1 MKRFLH
7 LSLLLLAAFFTA
19 QPSQAGVDK
28 IAVATFEDLTLEAES
43 HWCGGEPDEDTGM
56 YLGGFT
62 NGSFYFNT
70 GAMPEWDY
78 WYFFGYANS
87 TATKYESLADQW
99 NNCLGGGYKST
110 NYGVAYA
117 AAFNGP
123 CEVKVLANNGEGAVV
138 PGFMITNSAY
148 ALSSMM
154 NGDASAKKFTED
166 DWFKLTI
173 TGYKGE
179 EETGKV
185 DFYLAK
191 DGKFVTSWDYVDL
204 SSLGKVTKLAFALS
218 STDNG
223 DWGMNTPAYFCFD
236 DFGAECPTFV
246 QSVKKEGTPAA
257 NNIYDLNGRS
267 MKQVRRGNAY
277 IINGKATFVK

>member
-7 LSLLLLAAFFTA
+7 LSLLLMAALFTA
-19 QPSQAGVDK
+19 QPSQATIDK
-28 IAVATFEDLTLEAES
+28 LLVATFEDIEIGAEGHMS
-43 HWCGGEPDEDTGM
+43 ISTEDDEERTSI
-56 YLGGFT
+56 T
-62 NGSFYFNT
+62 NGSFQFST
-70 GAMPEWDY
+70 GCMAEWAS
-78 WYFFGYANS
+78 WWFFGYANS
-87 TATKYESLADQW
+87 KDTKYESLDDQW
-99 NNCLGGGYKST
+99 KNCIGGGYKSN
-110 NYGVAYA
+110 NYGVAYVSSYY
-117 AAFNGP
+117 GP

-154 NGDASAKKFTED
+154 NGDSYAKKFTED

>member
-1 MKRFLH
+1 MNLP
-7 LSLLLLAAFFTA
+7 L
-19 QPSQAGVDK
+19 
-28 IAVATFEDLTLEAES
+28 
-43 HWCGGEPDEDTGM
+43 
-56 YLGGFT
+56 
-62 NGSFYFNT
+62 GSFVSGSYKFDN
-70 GAMPEWDY
+70 GAIPDWDY
-78 WYFFGYANS
+78 YYDFMYSNS
-87 TATKYESLADQW
+87 TATTFASYVTDQW
-99 NNCLGGGYKST
+99 NNCVGGGYKSN

-117 AAFNGP
+117 ADFNGP
-123 CEVKVLANNGEGAVV
+123 CEVNVLANNGEGAVV

-191 DGKFVTSWDYVDL
+191 DGKFVTYWDYVDL
-204 SSLGKVTKLAFALS
+204 SSLGKVTKLSFSLS

-236 DFGAECPTFV
+236 DFGAECPTGV
-246 QSVKKEGTPAA
+246 QSVEKAEAPAA
-257 NNIYDLNGRS
+257 NTIYDLNGCS
-267 MKQVRRGNAY
+267 VKQVRRGNAY